1 MGRRSGTLNV
11 LSQHWKHSKAAVT
24 AVRHARATLRA
35 LPRRA
40 RGFTLHFLL
49 HTRLPVGAQPGP
61 LPAVLTFQ

>member
-35 LPRRA
+35 LPRR
-40 RGFTLHFLL
+40 
-49 HTRLPVGAQPGP
+49 TRLDPALPIAHAVGAQPGP
-61 LPAVLTFQ
+61 LPAVLTLQ